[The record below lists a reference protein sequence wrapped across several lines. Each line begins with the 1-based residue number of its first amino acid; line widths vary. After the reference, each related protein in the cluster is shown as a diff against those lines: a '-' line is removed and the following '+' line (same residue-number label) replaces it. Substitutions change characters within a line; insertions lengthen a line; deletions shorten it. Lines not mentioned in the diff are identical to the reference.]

1 MKRTADACRAFL
13 TDEMTPQA
21 SPAVEDLVS
30 QSLAYTKERPLCV
43 IAIGAIINI
52 ASAMP
57 ADPDIVNCIVQI
69 WPGGSAVHWPD
80 TKEFNPGQDVAA
92 AGIVFGCGVPLVQR
106 PCMGVVSAFTTRD
119 PEPEYHLKGRIFG
132 RSRSGMYPIRY
143 VCHIHRDR
151 VFEDLFRKLPV

>member
-30 QSLAYTKERPLCV
+30 RSLAYTKERPLCV

-57 ADPDIVNCIVQI
+57 LDPDIVDRIVQI
-69 WPGGSAVHWPD
+69 
-80 TKEFNPGQDVAA
+80 
-92 AGIVFGCGVPLVQR
+92 
-106 PCMGVVSAFTTRD
+106 
-119 PEPEYHLKGRIFG
+119 
-132 RSRSGMYPIRY
+132 
-143 VCHIHRDR
+143 
-151 VFEDLFRKLPV
+151 